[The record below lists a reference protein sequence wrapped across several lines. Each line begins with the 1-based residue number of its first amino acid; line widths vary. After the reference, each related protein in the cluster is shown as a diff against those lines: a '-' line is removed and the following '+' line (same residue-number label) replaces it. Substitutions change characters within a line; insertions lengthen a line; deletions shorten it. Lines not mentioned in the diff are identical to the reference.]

1 MGLCHPFSLI
11 FLESSDNSLSNR
23 LTGSQQKTYQEML
36 GLTKTQKEKENQEH
50 CSSLSARSALSV
62 NTSLAN
68 LYKFQT

>member
-11 FLESSDNSLSNR
+11 WLESSVNSLSNR
-23 LTGSQQKTYQEML
+23 LRGSQQKTYQEMF
-36 GLTKTQKEKENQEH
+36 GLAHMQKEKENQEH

-68 LYKFQT
+68 